1 MHFALL
7 GDHPDGLQTAHALA
21 ASGRH
26 TLIALDAD
34 AAQAAGNSALR
45 FSGFKVVA
53 DLEEVLAD
61 PAVEAVIVA
70 SRLDT
75 RPTILRRALQAERHV
90 LCVHPAD
97 TTPDIAYEAALIQGD
112 TKRALVPLWIEG
124 LHPALSRLTELSRS
138 ADAGIG
144 TLQFVH
150 LERESAATVLEG
162 AGTAGG
168 KLAFPGWGV
177 LRALGGDI
185 AELSAFAAEIQLTE
199 DDPVLV
205 SGRFEG
211 GGLFQASFLPR
222 QPRESFRVQVTGNRG
237 RGELELPIRWGK
249 AARLQWQEPGESHQE
264 TWAAWDPGPSIVSLF
279 EESVAA
285 AEAKT
290 PIAEALLSSWQDEV
304 RGLELDDTARRSI
317 ERRRAGTLEYQQASE
332 EVGFKGTM
340 TLVGCALVWIII
352 LLVILSRWLPALGWL
367 IVPLIVLF
375 LLLQM
380 FRWIVPKPA
389 ERNESER
396 TPPVNPSRNQRFIQ

>member
-7 GDHPDGLQTAHALA
+7 GDHPDGLQAARALA

-34 AAQAAGNSALR
+34 AAQAARKSAFVLP
-45 FSGFKVVA
+45 SAKVVT

-70 SRLDT
+70 SRLET

-97 TTPDIAYEAALIQGD
+97 TTPEIAYEAALIQGD
-112 TKRALVPLWIEG
+112 TKRALVPLWVEG
-124 LHPALSRLTELSRS
+124 LHPALSRLTELFQS

-150 LERESAATVLEG
+150 LERESSEAVLEG

-177 LRALGGDI
+177 LRALGGDV
-185 AELSAFAAEIQLTE
+185 AEVSAFATETQVTE

-211 GGLFQASFLPR
+211 RGLFQASFLPR
-222 QPRESFRVQVTGNRG
+222 QPRESYRVQLIGSRG

-249 AARLQWQEPGESHQE
+249 TARLQWQEPGEDHE
-264 TWAAWDPGPSIVSLF
+264 EMWDAWDPGPSVVARF

-285 AEAKT
+285 VEGKPTATAV
-290 PIAEALLSSWQDEV
+290 PLSWQDEV
-304 RGLELDDTARRSI
+304 RALELDDAARRSI

-340 TLVGCALVWIII
+340 TLVGCALVWVII

-380 FRWIVPKPA
+380 FRWIVPRPA
-389 ERNESER
+389 ERSESER
-396 TPPVNPSRNQRFIQ
+396 TPPL